1 MKIQESAENYLEAIL
16 ILQQNKGSVRSIDIA
31 HYLNFSKPS
40 VSIAMKNLR
49 NSDMITVDSDGFI
62 SLTEAGH
69 KIADTIFERHTVLSN
84 MLIKLGVPAEIAAE
98 DACRMEHV
106 ISGNVLQGVQEFLKY
121 GETYDRVVR
130 DVDLR
135 YLYPEGTY
143 SFCMSLYHM
152 EERFPRRLA
161 EESEWFLEMAELIV
175 SDKESFFILHGKEI
189 EKDCRLW
196 YLDGEKWRMAK
207 REQNDFRLPQSALT
221 CTVSAA
227 SPLTECDGVLGIT
240 EGIQKPEE
248 AQCRELNI
256 HIW

>member
-1 MKIQESAENYLEAIL
+1 
-16 ILQQNKGSVRSIDIA
+16 
-31 HYLNFSKPS
+31 
-40 VSIAMKNLR
+40 
-49 NSDMITVDSDGFI
+49 
-62 SLTEAGH
+62 
-69 KIADTIFERHTVLSN
+69 
-84 MLIKLGVPAEIAAE
+84 
-98 DACRMEHV
+98 
-106 ISGNVLQGVQEFLKY
+106 
-121 GETYDRVVR
+121 
-130 DVDLR
+130 
-135 YLYPEGTY
+135 
-143 SFCMSLYHM
+143 M

-221 CTVSAA
+221 CTVSAT